1 MIFRIKGTLTTK
13 RAAHVPV
20 IRRWKLVFER
30 REFGTQV
37 ENFEQDIVLAP
48 INEGTRIPINRDI
61 VAVFRARTNGTK
73 AMVTVQL
80 EYQGVPVSLPKQFEV
95 NIATTQPLTWY
106 SELYKGVKIQA
117 SVEVVAA

>member
-1 MIFRIKGTLTTK
+1 MTFRIRGTLTSK

-20 IRRWKLVFER
+20 IRRWKLVWER

-37 ENFEQDIVLAP
+37 DHFEQDIPLPAITEEARVP
-48 INEGTRIPINRDI
+48 INKDI
-61 VAVFRARTNGTK
+61 VAVFRARTNGTQ

-80 EYQGVPVSLPKQFEV
+80 EYQGVAVSLPKQFTV
-95 NIATTQPLTWY
+95 NVATKEPLTWY

-117 SVEVVAA
+117 SVEVVA